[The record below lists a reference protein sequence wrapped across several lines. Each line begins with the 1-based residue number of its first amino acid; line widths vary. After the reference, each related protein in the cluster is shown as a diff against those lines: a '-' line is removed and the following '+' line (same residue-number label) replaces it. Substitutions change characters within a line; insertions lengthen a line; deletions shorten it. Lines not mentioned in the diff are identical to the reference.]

1 MDCCLLLVV
10 EEALVGDGGAARPLR
25 VGVDVVHS
33 RGLVRGA
40 LVLVEL
46 FALFVDEHHLEYRLE
61 GAVEAIVE
69 EGQDHL
75 CRVAGLF
82 VKILLTVLEQL
93 PEIAHVLQEL
103 VEHGVLL
110 VEFID
115 VEN

>member
-1 MDCCLLLVV
+1 
-10 EEALVGDGGAARPLR
+10 
-25 VGVDVVHS
+25 
-33 RGLVRGA
+33 
-40 LVLVEL
+40 
-46 FALFVDEHHLEYRLE
+46 
-61 GAVEAIVE
+61 
-69 EGQDHL
+69 
-75 CRVAGLF
+75 RVAGLF